1 MFTFNPTAQ
10 TINPYDLTF
19 NVRYSLR
26 CAAKLN
32 NLKLD
37 DDYNIGVSP
46 LRTQSTVSTC
56 TLTTFIE
63 INFCMGHMLYK
74 CI

>member
-32 NLKLD
+32 NLKLN

-46 LRTQSTVSTC
+46 LRTQSTVSI
-56 TLTTFIE
+56 LTAFIE
-63 INFCMGHMLYK
+63 INFCMGHAHAL
-74 CI
+74 